1 MLKQLRA
8 FINPKNNL
16 PKISNPESKRI
27 RIGLF
32 AILVFTVFNGAIRKW
47 VFNAGAIGN
56 VILLLQIFVPI
67 LFYYLV
73 ARSSLPKL
81 KKAPVIWLLY
91 LFYVCL
97 TAINPMNKTV
107 YHGIFGV
114 LLHTGFFLLWLAY
127 LQKNHW
133 MELEKL
139 VPVLLLILVIEFIL
153 ASFQYTLPGTHI
165 LNIQASGGANDA
177 IVGDAI
183 RVSGTFSY
191 IGGFQVMIPLFACL
205 AWFMMLRHY
214 AMWLIFGVLGLGL
227 LMAFMSGSRGAVG
240 FFLMYVVIAI
250 LLSGNTINSL
260 FKLIVQGSLIITLVI
275 FVAPSFQ
282 KSGINS
288 YNNFKDRAE
297 NTDQVDDRV
306 SGSYEELLHFRG
318 RYPIFGVGLGATY
331 QGANALFG
339 TSSYVREFGG
349 YESELARVVLEGG
362 FVLLFLRIILVLV
375 FLKST
380 EYLPFLAKAFFF
392 VVFMNS
398 MMTFNVYQGVFFV
411 LGMLLVDRGYYLKQL
426 ELEQNDT
433 ESLNI
438 M

>member
-8 FINPKNNL
+8 FINPKNIL
-16 PKISNPESKRI
+16 PKTSNPESKSI
-27 RIGLF
+27 RIGLL

-47 VFNAGAIGN
+47 IFNAGAIGS

-73 ARSSLPKL
+73 ARSNLPKL

-114 LLHTGFFLLWLAY
+114 LLHTGYFLLWLAY
-127 LQKNHW
+127 LQKNQW

-139 VPVLLLILVIEFIL
+139 VPMLLLILVIEFVL
-153 ASFQYTLPGTHI
+153 ASFQYALPGTHI
-165 LNIQASGGANDA
+165 LNIQAGGGANNA
-177 IVGDAI
+177 IVGDAV

-214 AMWLIFGVLGLGL
+214 ATWLIFGVLGLGL

-250 LLSGNTINSL
+250 FLSGNTINSL
-260 FKLIVQGSLIITLVI
+260 FKLIIQGGLIITLVI
-275 FVAPSFQ
+275 FFAPSFQ

-288 YNNFKDRAE
+288 YNNFKDRVE

-306 SGSYEELLHFRG
+306 AGSYEQLLHFRG
-318 RYPIFGVGLGATY
+318 RYPIFGLGLGATY

-339 TSSYVREFGG
+339 TSSYVKEFGG
-349 YESELARVVLEGG
+349 YESELERVVLEGG

-375 FLKST
+375 LLKNT
-380 EYLPFLAKAFFF
+380 EYLPFLGKAFFF

-433 ESLNI
+433 ELLNI